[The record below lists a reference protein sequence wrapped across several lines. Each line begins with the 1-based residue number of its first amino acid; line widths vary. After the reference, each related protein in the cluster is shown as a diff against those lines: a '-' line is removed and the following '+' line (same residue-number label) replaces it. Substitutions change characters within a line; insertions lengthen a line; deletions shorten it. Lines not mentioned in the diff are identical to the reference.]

1 MFFLRPRFLIAV
13 GTVWAA
19 LLLPAF
25 PAGETE
31 LSGESEKYSAT
42 SRLAD
47 GKLNTIIVNK
57 VSGHRVSTGI
67 KTRATKLTE
76 IRFLDREDRVIVHGK
91 VGSQGEIRFELNA
104 KRAAYI
110 DRIYGLRGKSENY
123 SVSVQWGEAY
133 PPEVEYKRRVL
144 DITIANKVSGS
155 KVSRRTPT
163 RTAKL
168 TELYIL
174 EAEQRLIVHGQIG
187 SRGDILTVV
196 NLKDASVVDTIYGWK
211 ASFSPTK
218 TKVAYN
224 FRYPPHSMNLHRT
237 SVLLIYDFAATPR
250 QNSFREEDRA
260 DPTTRGYVIYPE
272 RNRKQGKHFIPAM
285 SEAEWIDFMSPIAWS
300 HNGTRV
306 ALLEAFQENTYLL
319 LADLAKGLEAPE
331 FTRLMLEKER
341 YYKQPIEIYWRKSYE
356 QATVGAKSLKFSK
369 DDQSVIFTT
378 ADGGPFAE
386 QQVVMELD

>member
-1 MFFLRPRFLIAV
+1 MFFLRPRFLITV
-13 GTVWAA
+13 GTVWFA
-19 LLLPAF
+19 LLLTAF
-25 PAGETE
+25 PADTTE

-42 SRLAD
+42 SRLVD

-76 IRFLDREDRVIVHGK
+76 IRFQDTEDRVIVYGK
-91 VGSQGEIRFELNA
+91 VGSRGDIRFNLNA

-110 DRIYGLRGKSENY
+110 NRIYHLRSESENY
-123 SVSVQWGEAY
+123 AVSVRLTEPEQWAEWD
-133 PPEVEYKRRVL
+133 RVL
-144 DITIANKVSGS
+144 DITVENRASGA
-155 KVSRRTPT
+155 KVSRRSPT

-174 EAEQRLIVHGQIG
+174 EAEQRLIVHGELG

-196 NLKDASVVDTIYGWK
+196 NLKDAFVLDTIYGWK

-218 TKVAYN
+218 TKIAYN
-224 FRYPPHSMNLHRT
+224 FRYPPHAMNLHRT
-237 SVLLIYDFAATPR
+237 SVLLIYDFAAKPR
-250 QNSFREEDRA
+250 QNSFRDKDMA

-272 RNRKQGKHFIPAM
+272 RNRKLGRHFIPAM
-285 SEAEWIDFMSPIAWS
+285 DPEEWIDFGSPIAWS
-300 HNGTRV
+300 RDGTRV
-306 ALLEAFQENTYLL
+306 ALLEVFQDNTYLL

-331 FTRLMLEKER
+331 VTRLMLEKER

-356 QATVGAKSLKFSK
+356 RATVSAKSLRFSK
-369 DDQSVIFTT
+369 DDHSVIFTT
-378 ADGGPFAE
+378 VDGGPFEE
-386 QQVVMELD
+386 QQAVIELD